1 MLTANG
7 VIFNLLNINDIA
19 WHLKSSEG
27 GKIKC
32 NTKCNIP
39 GCYTFSDLTNRPP
52 FFRKNARKTLKNPD
66 CNKCN
71 ISPIVT
77 LFRLSAASKCLKIR
91 LFKSFGANVTNVTCN
106 IYPRKKIKREL
117 DINILLIINTLR
129 LLFFLVISISGN
141 CYMLHLLHFSR

>member
-7 VIFNLLNINDIA
+7 VNFNPLNINDIA

-39 GCYTFSDLTNRPP
+39 GCYTFSRFNKSTPIFPQKRS
-52 FFRKNARKTLKNPD
+52 KNAQNPD

-91 LFKSFGANVTNVTCN
+91 LLKILGAKCN
-106 IYPRKKIKREL
+106 KC
-117 DINILLIINTLR
+117 N
-129 LLFFLVISISGN
+129 
-141 CYMLHLLHFSR
+141 M